1 LGHQRVLNGLASNAV
16 LAVRFVEL
24 FLDREIVLAF
34 DRMRGK
40 RHIGAC
46 DMAGTVSEEE
56 ANNAVSRAEAFLD
69 AIEGLLR

>member
-1 LGHQRVLNGLASNAV
+1 MLNGLASNAV

-24 FLDREIVLAF
+24 FLDREIVPAF

-40 RHIGAC
+40 RHIAVC